1 MWCARQ
7 AGSNVECAGKAL
19 PTARHAGCG
28 ARPRCSKTGLPW
40 PLGLDRWWDMRASL
54 GGGANSYPQD
64 GRVLVGAARW
74 RPVSWTVSSIGIR
87 QGIRRARWRCP
98 VASRP
103 PPAKPRPAKRPKA
116 KLPKAK
122 AAWQR
127 PSREMRRL
135 RQRRRPRSGLT
146 NQSRVGNEEFSPLPC
161 RAQRDHC
168 SLHSGCLRKRACCS
182 STWARRST

>member
-1 MWCARQ
+1 VWCARQ

-74 RPVSWTVSSIGIR
+74 RSVSWTVSSIGIR
-87 QGIRRARWRCP
+87 QGP
-98 VASRP
+98 GNQTSSVALPGRLKTPTGEAPTGEAPKGETPKGEGCLATSIPRDAAAAAAAA
-103 PPAKPRPAKRPKA
+103 AK
-116 KLPKAK
+116 
-122 AAWQR
+122 
-127 PSREMRRL
+127 
-135 RQRRRPRSGLT
+135 
-146 NQSRVGNEEFSPLPC
+146 VGPNKPESCGERGALAPPLPSPE
-161 RAQRDHC
+161 R
-168 SLHSGCLRKRACCS
+168 SL
-182 STWARRST
+182 